1 MAAAREYTT
10 WWIACEC
17 TLRERCSAVG
27 GVHVLIIC
35 KHVFNVSTSVVL
47 AIFVRRICLL
57 YSFVASFS
65 HRRWRCRRRRRC
77 FVVIA
82 IVTFY
87 PVSRTEWNIRTLS
100 CHFRRRVQFPEVS
113 SVGNAFNIYCL
124 LFFSILISTPSFTH
138 SLLHSTIAA
147 EDATPTVKFHKFSRF
162 SQTKRF
168 HSCIKYIAR
177 ECQKV
182 RGGVMH

>member
-1 MAAAREYTT
+1 MNCMRVHFAR
-10 WWIACEC
+10 AVQ
-17 TLRERCSAVG
+17 CS
-27 GVHVLIIC
+27 
-35 KHVFNVSTSVVL
+35 
-47 AIFVRRICLL
+47 
-57 YSFVASFS
+57 
-65 HRRWRCRRRRRC
+65 RRRACADYMQACVQCVYISSSSYFCSPHLFTLFLRC
-77 FVVIA
+77 FIFPS
-82 IVTFY
+82 TLTLSSSPSLLRCYCYCYFF
-87 PVSRTEWNIRTLS
+87 PVPRTGWNIRTLS

-124 LFFSILISTPSFTH
+124 LFFSILISSPSFTH